1 MFFFISIAQW
11 SIEQDDTK
19 MSKVKKGKGKTHGK
33 NAKKNY
39 KMCRGARQR
48 IDRQLLKLQFEATFN
63 VCV

>member
-1 MFFFISIAQW
+1 
-11 SIEQDDTK
+11 

-33 NAKKNY
+33 NAKKNH